1 MDDLEEHA
9 AKHSSHLAKTDADY
23 RRDMM
28 KALLEHDIP
37 MGQTAR
43 FEIYESLKLPPSVYK
58 KLDLIAFHEAM
69 SRRHAI
75 IVNW

>member
-23 RRDMM
+23 RKQMM
-28 KALLEHDIP
+28 KALLEHNIP
-37 MGQTAR
+37 IGQTDR
-43 FEIYESLKLPPSVYK
+43 FEIYKSLNLPASVYQ

-75 IVNW
+75 MVNW